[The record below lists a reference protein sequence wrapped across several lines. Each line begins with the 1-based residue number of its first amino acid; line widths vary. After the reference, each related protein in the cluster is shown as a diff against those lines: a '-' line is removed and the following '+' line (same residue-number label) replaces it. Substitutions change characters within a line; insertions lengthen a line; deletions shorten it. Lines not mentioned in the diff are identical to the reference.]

1 MGACLLFGLS
11 KPSRRIHGC
20 GLGSLDELAIRQSKP
35 GECRVKMRLSDREL
49 NRALKLLNCI
59 DKQMLLENQ
68 VLVELIHRII
78 KLEEK
83 LEKLENKKESNNL
96 LKKVV

>member
-1 MGACLLFGLS
+1 
-11 KPSRRIHGC
+11 
-20 GLGSLDELAIRQSKP
+20 
-35 GECRVKMRLSDREL
+35 MRLSDREL

-68 VLVELIHRII
+68 VLSELVQRIL

-83 LEKLENKKESNNL
+83 IQELEEINNL
-96 LKKVV
+96 PERLPRAV

>member
-1 MGACLLFGLS
+1 
-11 KPSRRIHGC
+11 
-20 GLGSLDELAIRQSKP
+20 
-35 GECRVKMRLSDREL
+35 MRLSDRDL

-68 VLVELIHRII
+68 VLSELVQRIL

-83 LEKLENKKESNNL
+83 IQELEETNNL
-96 LKKVV
+96 PERLPRAV

>member
-1 MGACLLFGLS
+1 
-11 KPSRRIHGC
+11 
-20 GLGSLDELAIRQSKP
+20 
-35 GECRVKMRLSDREL
+35 MRLSDREL

-83 LEKLENKKESNNL
+83 LEKLEKLENKKESNNL

>member
-1 MGACLLFGLS
+1 
-11 KPSRRIHGC
+11 
-20 GLGSLDELAIRQSKP
+20 
-35 GECRVKMRLSDREL
+35 MRLSDREL